1 MQSPLTPAK
10 APVAT
15 TKPNGNDKGKGKG
28 KGVQMT
34 PAVPAPVAGPST
46 KASGNDGWTTIARRH
61 MPVKPWCL
69 RSEDWG
75 APVVEHDQM
84 AKSLTEAKGVFKAV
98 VLCTPDQRDTLQEL
112 LKGTEKLHAVL
123 CVTLGSGPGA
133 EKCPGTNVGT
143 GKPTF
148 RQAVFTRVH
157 TPGQTVPGPKHKGQ
171 KLEKVEEVRF
181 AVLYVKIVQKFVSPD
196 DWQRAT
202 QNPQKF
208 FHAWLAKRHLKA
220 MDSWGWQK
228 EHQKGAPAKIF
239 GLCKVHERDAL
250 AVLLASGAGC
260 FINPSR
266 SYPMPANK
274 IEWL

>member
-1 MQSPLTPAK
+1 M
-10 APVAT
+10 
-15 TKPNGNDKGKGKG
+15 
-28 KGVQMT
+28 
-34 PAVPAPVAGPST
+34 
-46 KASGNDGWTTIARRH
+46 
-61 MPVKPWCL
+61 
-69 RSEDWG
+69 
-75 APVVEHDQM
+75 
-84 AKSLTEAKGVFKAV
+84 
-98 VLCTPDQRDTLQEL
+98 
-112 LKGTEKLHAVL
+112 
-123 CVTLGSGPGA
+123 
-133 EKCPGTNVGT
+133 
-143 GKPTF
+143 
-148 RQAVFTRVH
+148 
-157 TPGQTVPGPKHKGQ
+157 PGPKHKGQ

-228 EHQKGAPAKIF
+228 EHQKGAPAKTF

-250 AVLLASGAGC
+250 TVLSASGAGC

-274 IEWL
+274 IEWLEQPDNEPIAAYVQRARDTGPDYGLVCGTKQVGRRVKRDADSPISRIWILEGVPRFWTTEQATHAAKQLFTDVEMIRQCKR